1 MCMGDDYIMKKIKT
15 INFLKEEKKEE
26 KYFKCILV
34 ILLYLLIFQCY
45 NNIQSIKDLKEEI
58 KNSKPL
64 IQSKHL
70 VNNEIEKSTLI
81 KDTSKVYKLLGFKN
95 VDRLVIENNKVKVE
109 GRCKDLGILEDLKSM
124 DNIRNFSIT
133 NVEYKDKKYYFNAT
147 YEIGGT
153 K

>member
-45 NNIQSIKDLKEEI
+45 NNIQSIKNLKEEI

-64 IQSKHL
+64 IQYKHL

-124 DNIRNFSIT
+124 DNIINFSIT
-133 NVEYKDKKYYFNAT
+133 NVEYKNKKYYFNAT

>member
-1 MCMGDDYIMKKIKT
+1 MGDDYIMKKIKT

-45 NNIQSIKDLKEEI
+45 NNIQSIKNLKEEI

-64 IQSKHL
+64 IQYKHL

-133 NVEYKDKKYYFNAT
+133 NVEHKDKKYYFNAT

>member
-1 MCMGDDYIMKKIKT
+1 MGDDYIMKKIKT

-45 NNIQSIKDLKEEI
+45 NNIQSIKNLKEEI

-64 IQSKHL
+64 IQYKHL

-133 NVEYKDKKYYFNAT
+133 NVEHKDKKYYFNAT
-147 YEIGGT
+147 YETGGT

>member
-1 MCMGDDYIMKKIKT
+1 MGNDYIMKKIKT

-45 NNIQSIKDLKEEI
+45 NNIQSIKNLKEEI

-133 NVEYKDKKYYFNAT
+133 NVEHKDKKYYFNAT

>member
-1 MCMGDDYIMKKIKT
+1 MKKIKT

-45 NNIQSIKDLKEEI
+45 NNIQSIKNLKEEI

-133 NVEYKDKKYYFNAT
+133 NVEYKNKKYYFNAT

>member
-1 MCMGDDYIMKKIKT
+1 MKKIKT

-45 NNIQSIKDLKEEI
+45 NNIQSIKNLKEEI

-124 DNIRNFSIT
+124 DNIINFSIT
-133 NVEYKDKKYYFNAT
+133 NVEYKNKKYYFNAT

>member
-1 MCMGDDYIMKKIKT
+1 MKKFKT

-26 KYFKCILV
+26 KYFKCIFI

-45 NNIQSIKDLKEEI
+45 SNIQYIKNLKEEI

-133 NVEYKDKKYYFNAT
+133 NVEYKNKKYYFNAT

>member
-1 MCMGDDYIMKKIKT
+1 MGDDYIMKKIKT

-45 NNIQSIKDLKEEI
+45 NNIQSIKNLKEEI

-64 IQSKHL
+64 IQYKHL

-133 NVEYKDKKYYFNAT
+133 NVEYKNKKYYFNAT

>member
-1 MCMGDDYIMKKIKT
+1 MKKFKT

-45 NNIQSIKDLKEEI
+45 SNIQYIKNLKEEI

-64 IQSKHL
+64 IQYKHL

-109 GRCKDLGILEDLKSM
+109 GRCKDLDILEDLKSM
-124 DNIRNFSIT
+124 DNIKNFSIT
-133 NVEYKDKKYYFNAT
+133 NVEYKNKKYYFNAT

>member
-1 MCMGDDYIMKKIKT
+1 MKKIKT

-45 NNIQSIKDLKEEI
+45 NNIQSIKNLKEEI

-109 GRCKDLGILEDLKSM
+109 GRCKDLDILEDLKSM
-124 DNIRNFSIT
+124 DNIKNFSIT
-133 NVEYKDKKYYFNAT
+133 NVEYKNKKYSFNAT

>member
-1 MCMGDDYIMKKIKT
+1 MGDDYIMKKIKT

-45 NNIQSIKDLKEEI
+45 NNIQSIKNLKEEI

>member
-1 MCMGDDYIMKKIKT
+1 MGDDCIMKKFKT

-26 KYFKCILV
+26 KYFKCIFI

-45 NNIQSIKDLKEEI
+45 SNIQYIKNLKEEI

-64 IQSKHL
+64 IQSTQL

>member
-45 NNIQSIKDLKEEI
+45 NNIQSIKNLKEEI

-64 IQSKHL
+64 IQSTHL

-109 GRCKDLGILEDLKSM
+109 GRCKDLDILEDLKSM
-124 DNIRNFSIT
+124 DNIKNFSIT
-133 NVEYKDKKYYFNAT
+133 NVEYKNKKYYFNAT

>member
-1 MCMGDDYIMKKIKT
+1 MGDDCIMKKFKT

-26 KYFKCILV
+26 KYFKCIFI

-45 NNIQSIKDLKEEI
+45 SNIQYIKNLKEEI

-64 IQSKHL
+64 IQSTHL

-133 NVEYKDKKYYFNAT
+133 NVEYKNKKYYFNAT

>member
-1 MCMGDDYIMKKIKT
+1 MKKFKT

-45 NNIQSIKDLKEEI
+45 SNIQYIKNLKEEI

>member
-15 INFLKEEKKEE
+15 INFIKEEKKEE

-45 NNIQSIKDLKEEI
+45 NNIQSIKNLKEEI

-109 GRCKDLGILEDLKSM
+109 GRCKDLDILEDLKSM
-124 DNIRNFSIT
+124 DNIKNFSIT
-133 NVEYKDKKYYFNAT
+133 NVEYKNKKYYFNAT

>member
-1 MCMGDDYIMKKIKT
+1 MGDDCIMKKFKT

-26 KYFKCILV
+26 KYFKYIFI

-45 NNIQSIKDLKEEI
+45 SNIQYIKNLKEEI

-64 IQSKHL
+64 IQSTHL

-109 GRCKDLGILEDLKSM
+109 GRCKDLDILEDLKSM
-124 DNIRNFSIT
+124 DSIKNFSIT
-133 NVEYKDKKYYFNAT
+133 NVEYKNKKYYFNAT

>member
-1 MCMGDDYIMKKIKT
+1 MGDDCIMKKIKT

-45 NNIQSIKDLKEEI
+45 NNIQYIKNLKKKI

-133 NVEYKDKKYYFNAT
+133 NVEHKDKKYYFNAT

>member
-1 MCMGDDYIMKKIKT
+1 MKKIKT

-45 NNIQSIKDLKEEI
+45 NNIQSIKNLKEEI

-64 IQSKHL
+64 IQYKHL

-81 KDTSKVYKLLGFKN
+81 KYTSKVYKLLGFKN

-109 GRCKDLGILEDLKSM
+109 GRCKDLDILEDLKSM
-124 DNIRNFSIT
+124 DNIKNFSIT
-133 NVEYKDKKYYFNAT
+133 NVEYKNKKYYFNAT

>member
-1 MCMGDDYIMKKIKT
+1 MKKIKT

-45 NNIQSIKDLKEEI
+45 NNIQSIKNLKEEI

-64 IQSKHL
+64 IQSTHL

>member
-1 MCMGDDYIMKKIKT
+1 MKKFKT

-26 KYFKCILV
+26 KYFKCIFI

-45 NNIQSIKDLKEEI
+45 SNIQYIKNLKEEI

-64 IQSKHL
+64 IQSTHL

-109 GRCKDLGILEDLKSM
+109 GRCKDLEILEDLKSM
-124 DNIRNFSIT
+124 DNIKNFSIT
-133 NVEYKDKKYYFNAT
+133 NVEYKNKKYYFNAT

>member
-1 MCMGDDYIMKKIKT
+1 MKKIKT

-45 NNIQSIKDLKEEI
+45 NNIQSIKNLKEEI

-64 IQSKHL
+64 IQSTHL

-109 GRCKDLGILEDLKSM
+109 GRCKDLDILEDLKSM
-124 DNIRNFSIT
+124 DNIKNFSIT
-133 NVEYKDKKYYFNAT
+133 NVEYKNKKYYFNAT

>member
-45 NNIQSIKDLKEEI
+45 NNIQSIKNLKEEI

-64 IQSKHL
+64 IQYKHL

-124 DNIRNFSIT
+124 DNIINFSIT

>member
-1 MCMGDDYIMKKIKT
+1 MKKIKT

-45 NNIQSIKDLKEEI
+45 NNIQSIKNLKEEI

-133 NVEYKDKKYYFNAT
+133 NVEHKDKKYYFNAT

>member
-1 MCMGDDYIMKKIKT
+1 MKKIKT

-45 NNIQSIKDLKEEI
+45 NNIQSIKNLKEEI

-133 NVEYKDKKYYFNAT
+133 NVEYNDKKYYFNAT

>member
-1 MCMGDDYIMKKIKT
+1 MKKIKT

-45 NNIQSIKDLKEEI
+45 NNIQSIKNLKEEI

-124 DNIRNFSIT
+124 DNIKNFSIT

>member
-45 NNIQSIKDLKEEI
+45 SNIQYIKNLKEEI

-109 GRCKDLGILEDLKSM
+109 GRCKDLDILEDLKSM
-124 DNIRNFSIT
+124 DSIKNFSIT
-133 NVEYKDKKYYFNAT
+133 NVEYKNKKYYFNAT

>member
-1 MCMGDDYIMKKIKT
+1 MGDDYIMKKIKT

-45 NNIQSIKDLKEEI
+45 NNIQSIKNLKEEI

-124 DNIRNFSIT
+124 DISK
-133 NVEYKDKKYYFNAT
+133 KDWKLFREKLSGWQEN
-147 YEIGGT
+147 
-153 K
+153 

>member
-45 NNIQSIKDLKEEI
+45 NNIQSIKNLKEEI

-124 DNIRNFSIT
+124 DNIKNFSIT
-133 NVEYKDKKYYFNAT
+133 NVEYKNKKYYFNAT

>member
-1 MCMGDDYIMKKIKT
+1 MKKIKT

-45 NNIQSIKDLKEEI
+45 NNIQSIKNLKEEI

-124 DNIRNFSIT
+124 DNIINFSIT

>member
-1 MCMGDDYIMKKIKT
+1 MKKIKT

-45 NNIQSIKDLKEEI
+45 NNIQSIKNLKEEI

-147 YEIGGT
+147 YEIGGI

>member
-45 NNIQSIKDLKEEI
+45 NNIQSIKNLKEEI

-124 DNIRNFSIT
+124 DNIINFSIT

>member
-1 MCMGDDYIMKKIKT
+1 MKKIKT

-45 NNIQSIKDLKEEI
+45 NNIQSIKNLKEEI

-109 GRCKDLGILEDLKSM
+109 GRCKDLDILEDLKSM
-124 DNIRNFSIT
+124 DNIKNFSIT
-133 NVEYKDKKYYFNAT
+133 NVEYKNKKYYFNAT

>member
-1 MCMGDDYIMKKIKT
+1 MKAQISPRSSFKT

-45 NNIQSIKDLKEEI
+45 NNIQSIKNLKEEI

-109 GRCKDLGILEDLKSM
+109 GRCKDLDILEDLKSM
-124 DNIRNFSIT
+124 DSIKNFSIT
-133 NVEYKDKKYYFNAT
+133 NVEYKNKKYYFNAT

>member
-1 MCMGDDYIMKKIKT
+1 MGDDYIMKKIKT

-26 KYFKCILV
+26 KYFKCILA

-45 NNIQSIKDLKEEI
+45 NNIQSIKNLKEEI

-109 GRCKDLGILEDLKSM
+109 GRCKDLDILEDLKSM
-124 DNIRNFSIT
+124 DNIKNFSIT
-133 NVEYKDKKYYFNAT
+133 NVEYKNKKYYFNAT

>member
-1 MCMGDDYIMKKIKT
+1 MGDDYIMKKIKT

-45 NNIQSIKDLKEEI
+45 NNIQSIKNLKEEI

-109 GRCKDLGILEDLKSM
+109 GRCKDLDILEDLKSM
-124 DNIRNFSIT
+124 DSIKNFSIT
-133 NVEYKDKKYYFNAT
+133 NVEYKNKKYYFNAT

>member
-45 NNIQSIKDLKEEI
+45 NNIQSIKNLKEEI

-109 GRCKDLGILEDLKSM
+109 GRCKDLDILEDLKSM

>member
-1 MCMGDDYIMKKIKT
+1 MKKIKT

-45 NNIQSIKDLKEEI
+45 NNIQSIKNLKEEI

-64 IQSKHL
+64 IQYKHL

-109 GRCKDLGILEDLKSM
+109 GRCKDLDILEDLKSM
-124 DNIRNFSIT
+124 DSIKNFSIT
-133 NVEYKDKKYYFNAT
+133 NVEYKNKKYYFNAT

>member
-45 NNIQSIKDLKEEI
+45 NNIQSIKNLKEEI

-109 GRCKDLGILEDLKSM
+109 GRCKDLCILEDLKSM